1 MRWRL
6 TRPAPGAR
14 RGWLV
19 PASSCGTTWS
29 RLRSPLPSPAAQV
42 SEERST
48 VATLDRVRE
57 VVAEKLDVPVDD
69 VKLASRFVEDL
80 RADSLDQVELIMA
93 LEDEYDIT
101 IPDEDAQKLVTVQDA
116 VTYIDKSQAK

>member
-1 MRWRL
+1 
-6 TRPAPGAR
+6 
-14 RGWLV
+14 
-19 PASSCGTTWS
+19 
-29 RLRSPLPSPAAQV
+29 
-42 SEERST
+42 